1 MPIIRS
7 ELQLVPIYGIIPHII
22 AEEHPLKWSC
32 SPFSAAN
39 TSMSTGSLDAAL
51 LNAPDWVLMVYR
63 LIDFTLPEDVT
74 KGADG
79 FDQYHYFQWHDEVL
93 SEDTCWRLQ
102 FQTIGW
108 SDEQMWISFWSR
120 QQKVVNTTFPKIFFL
135 KECSTCH
142 CPHVDI
148 LLWTHLLH
156 NILTSWAGPGLDI
169 CW

>member
-1 MPIIRS
+1 MLKTCWKR
-7 ELQLVPIYGIIPHII
+7 LQDQQMFAG
-22 AEEHPLKWSC
+22 

-39 TSMSTGSLDAAL
+39 TSISTDSLNAAL
-51 LNAPDWVLMVYR
+51 LGAPGWVLILHFLKMSWKMQQA
-63 LIDFTLPEDVT
+63 E
-74 KGADG
+74 DG
-79 FDQYHYFQWHDEVL
+79 FDQLHHLQWHNEVL

-120 QQKVVNTTFPKIFFL
+120 QQKVVNTTFPNILFL

-142 CPHVDI
+142 CPRVDI
-148 LLWTHLLH
+148 FLWTHLLH
-156 NILTSWAGPGLDI
+156 NILTSRAGPGLHI